1 MKCLPLVSHFQ
12 PHPRLGN
19 FYTFEIYISKM
30 QDLLSQLH
38 KQVDLIKTSLE
49 SLTAIK
55 LDTLENTIVDHKIF
69 GQAPRRG
76 ETEVSYS
83 HLTFGEAN
91 K

>member
-1 MKCLPLVSHFQ
+1 MNSRSVFTNEISKSVGVSHFQ

-38 KQVDLIKTSLE
+38 KQADLIKTSLE

-55 LDTLENTIVDHKIF
+55 SDTMENTIVDHKIF
-69 GQAPRRG
+69 GQAPQRG
-76 ETEVSYS
+76 
-83 HLTFGEAN
+83 GD
-91 K
+91 